1 MLLSSRESDHHKGGQ
16 EELLPILNDSG
27 QGERVRFVDS
37 EIGQLGSVTV
47 TTRGGGLE
55 HVDHFG
61 DCRQSRRGVASA
73 SATSVQLVFE
83 LLELGLIDLG
93 GIDGDLSG
101 CSHTIDT
108 DFDWIGADLPAQGL
122 SLRRIIDGR
131 ICALGRGC
139 GGTIDQVQLVAV
151 VDASG
156 IVADLGTVRETE
168 LATSL
173 LTNGNAL
180 NRSGLTV
187 TRSELRRISEGLD
200 GGTEFLSG
208 SQSQVLDVVGVL
220 SGRFSAGRRFGDA
233 SQTVP
238 SDTGIV
244 TGTILL
250 HDEQNATI
258 DASLILTFAGL
269 IPNKS
274 CHGILLSEIN
284 DK

>member
-27 QGERVRFVDS
+27 QGESVRFVDNVRFV
-37 EIGQLGSVTV
+37 ELGSVSSAIS
-47 TTRGGGLE
+47 GGLE
-55 HVDHFG
+55 HVNHFG
-61 DCRQSRRGVASA
+61 NRRQSRRSGTV
-73 SATSVQLVFE
+73 ATSIQLVFE
-83 LLELGLIDLG
+83 CCELGLIDLG

-101 CSHTIDT
+101 CGQTIDT

-122 SLRRIIDGR
+122 GLRRIIDGR
-131 ICALGRGC
+131 VFALGRGC
-139 GGTIDQVQLVAV
+139 GGTIDQMQLVAE

-156 IVADLGTVRETE
+156 VVTDLGTVRETE

-180 NRSGLTV
+180 NRSGLTI

-200 GGTEFLSG
+200 GRAEFLSG
-208 SQSQVLDVVGVL
+208 SQSQVLDVVGIL
-220 SGRFSAGRRFGDA
+220 SGRFSAGRRFSDA
-233 SQTVP
+233 SQTIP
-238 SDTGIV
+238 SDAGIV
-244 TGTILL
+244 TAAVRL
-250 HDEQNATI
+250 HDEQNTMI
-258 DASLILTFAGL
+258 DASLIRTFAGL